1 MPTPPKPFTVL
12 TSEKKSHRTKQELLL
27 RKSGEDALI
36 TGKALAERP
45 EVKKN
50 KVAHKEFKR
59 VNDLLK
65 FIEKNDA
72 IYEPVINRYCMIQAE
87 CRDLEIQRESI
98 NNLVDLLKEEFNNAI
113 DYVPIEERAD
123 SIMKFGKSMS
133 DFTYTTIDI
142 DKQIQTKRKMLLD
155 IEKENV
161 MTIAAALRSIP
172 KKTESKKS
180 ALLEALGGD

>member
-27 RKSGEDALI
+27 RKTGEDALI

-45 EVKKN
+45 ETKKN

-65 FIEKNDA
+65 KIEKNDA
-72 IYEPVINRYCMIQAE
+72 IYEPVINRYCMIQSE
-87 CRDLEIQRESI
+87 CIDLEIRREEIYELVEMLRNEFKASI
-98 NNLVDLLKEEFNNAI
+98 NYAQEE
-113 DYVPIEERAD
+113 DRAEL
-123 SIMKFGKSMS
+123 IMKFGKAMS
-133 DFTYTTIDI
+133 DYTYATIDI
-142 DKQIQTKRKMLLD
+142 DKQIQSKRKMLLD

-161 MTIAAALRSIP
+161 MTIASALRTIP
-172 KKTESKKS
+172 KKQDTKKN